1 MKKSYVQ
8 SSLNVKTRHTHA
20 KICHSHFTWVQDG
33 TEAESIASHSNLR
46 QDLRLQLD
54 EVQELE
60 VLQQTLEAV

>member
-1 MKKSYVQ
+1 
-8 SSLNVKTRHTHA
+8 
-20 KICHSHFTWVQDG
+20 VQDG